1 MSTIPMIKN
10 LIDYVRLRQ
19 GVLLV
24 SGLSV
29 AATVF
34 ISVSVSYHL
43 AVTRMQTV
51 STFHQISLNETHA
64 YINRTIEG
72 VVTSL
77 SNEMESLKTRVSTQ
91 GTGSQ
96 SERNVIKRKLRE
108 LTKKENDFEKEVK
121 DERKALKETLDER
134 IASLETSLGKRVDN
148 LRINTTLDISHIR
161 EVANKSLGDLDEA
174 QANLASLTD
183 QLEAIN
189 GKIEENLKKIKMLS
203 EDAKSDRIKVS
214 NVTQMYSKVVV
225 LSKSFLSDKNNTND
239 PDTAKEI
246 IDTLETAMT
255 HLQDSRI
262 DDAIRRYNH
271 SVQSYLDSRD
281 ADNQDGIKSV
291 RDSLQ
296 RMLDR
301 WTELM
306 PKVLDYV
313 SVANFG
319 HILMVQQRM
328 TFQYVLNMVNM
339 VIIYF
344 DISNFQCCRQFLPRE
359 AGIPG

>member
-1 MSTIPMIKN
+1 MSTLPTIKTV
-10 LIDYVRLRQ
+10 IDYVRMRQ
-19 GVLLV
+19 NVLLV

-34 ISVSVSYHL
+34 ISVAVSYHL

-64 YINRTIEG
+64 YINKTIVG

-77 SNEMESLKTRVSTQ
+77 TNEMESLKTRVSTQ

-96 SERNVIKRKLRE
+96 SERNLIKRKLRE
-108 LTKKENDFEKEVK
+108 LTKKENDFETEVA
-121 DERKALKETLDER
+121 DERKALKDTLDER
-134 IASLETSLGKRVDN
+134 IASLETSLGRRVDN
-148 LRINTTLDISHIR
+148 LRINTTLDISNIR
-161 EVANKSLGDLDEA
+161 EVANKSSDDLDAAKE
-174 QANLASLTD
+174 NLASLTN

-189 GKIEENLKKIKMLS
+189 GKIEENLRQIKMLS

-262 DDAIRRYNH
+262 DDAIRKYNH

-281 ADNQDGIKSV
+281 AENQDGIKSV

-296 RMLDR
+296 NMLDR

-306 PKVLDYV
+306 PKVLDYIN
-313 SVANFG
+313 VANFG

-328 TFQYVLNMVNM
+328 TFQ
-339 VIIYF
+339 
-344 DISNFQCCRQFLPRE
+344 
-359 AGIPG
+359 

>member
-1 MSTIPMIKN
+1 MSTLPIIKTVM
-10 LIDYVRLRQ
+10 DYVRMRHS
-19 GVLLV
+19 VLLV
-24 SGLSV
+24 SGLAV
-29 AATVF
+29 TATVF

-51 STFHQISLNETHA
+51 STFHQISLNETHS

-77 SNEMESLKTRVSTQ
+77 SNELESLKARVSNQ
-91 GTGSQ
+91 GSGSQ

-108 LTKKENDFEKEVK
+108 LTQKEKGFEKEME
-121 DERKALKETLDER
+121 DARNALKDTLDER
-134 IASLETSLGKRVDN
+134 IASLETSLGKRVDD
-148 LRINTTLDISHIR
+148 LRINTTLDINNIR
-161 EVANKSLGDLDEA
+161 EVANNTSRDLDEV
-174 QANLASLTD
+174 QENLASLTN
-183 QLEAIN
+183 QLKSISD
-189 GKIEENLKKIKMLS
+189 KIEKNLKNIKMLS
-203 EDAKSDRIKVS
+203 EDAKSDRVKVS

-246 IDTLETAMT
+246 IDTLESAMT

-262 DDAIRRYNH
+262 EDAIRRYNH
-271 SVQSYLDSRD
+271 SVQSLLDSRE
-281 ADNQDGIKSV
+281 AGNKDGIQSV

-296 RMLDR
+296 SMLDR

-313 SVANFG
+313 KVTNFG

-328 TFQYVLNMVNM
+328 TFQ
-339 VIIYF
+339 
-344 DISNFQCCRQFLPRE
+344 
-359 AGIPG
+359 

>member
-1 MSTIPMIKN
+1 MSWYMLVHLDFIHQLNFVLITFTMSTLPIIKTV
-10 LIDYVRLRQ
+10 IDYVRMRQ
-19 GVLLV
+19 NVLLV

-34 ISVSVSYHL
+34 ISVAVSYHL

-64 YINRTIEG
+64 YINKTIEG

-108 LTKKENDFEKEVK
+108 LTKKENDFETEVT
-121 DERKALKETLDER
+121 DERKALKDTLDER
-134 IASLETSLGKRVDN
+134 IASLETSLGRRFDN
-148 LRINTTLDISHIR
+148 LRINTSLDISNII
-161 EVANKSLGDLDEA
+161 EAANKSSDDLNA
-174 QANLASLTD
+174 AKQNLASLTD

-189 GKIEENLKKIKMLS
+189 GKIEENLRKIKMLS
-203 EDAKSDRIKVS
+203 EDAASDRIKVS

-246 IDTLETAMT
+246 IDTLESAMT

-262 DDAIRRYNH
+262 DDAIRKYNH
-271 SVQSYLDSRD
+271 SVQSYLDARD

-291 RDSLQ
+291 KDSLKN
-296 RMLDR
+296 MLDR

-313 SVANFG
+313 NVANFG

-328 TFQYVLNMVNM
+328 TFQ
-339 VIIYF
+339 
-344 DISNFQCCRQFLPRE
+344 
-359 AGIPG
+359 

>member
-1 MSTIPMIKN
+1 MSTLPIIKTV
-10 LIDYVRLRQ
+10 IDYVRMRQ
-19 GVLLV
+19 NVLLV

-34 ISVSVSYHL
+34 ISVAVSYHL

-64 YINRTIEG
+64 YINKTIEG
-72 VVTSL
+72 VVISL
-77 SNEMESLKTRVSTQ
+77 NNEMESLKTRVSTQ

-108 LTKKENDFEKEVK
+108 LTKKENDFETEVT
-121 DERKALKETLDER
+121 DERKALKDTLDER
-134 IASLETSLGKRVDN
+134 IASLETSLGRRFDN
-148 LRINTTLDISHIR
+148 LRINTSLDISNII
-161 EVANKSLGDLDEA
+161 EAANKSSDDLNA
-174 QANLASLTD
+174 AKQNLASLTD

-189 GKIEENLKKIKMLS
+189 GKIEENLRKIKMLS
-203 EDAKSDRIKVS
+203 EDAASDRIKVS

-246 IDTLETAMT
+246 IDTLESAMT

-262 DDAIRRYNH
+262 DDAIRKYNH
-271 SVQSYLDSRD
+271 SVQSYLDARD
-281 ADNQDGIKSV
+281 ADNKDGIKSV

-296 RMLDR
+296 SMLDR

-313 SVANFG
+313 NVANFG

-328 TFQYVLNMVNM
+328 TFQ
-339 VIIYF
+339 
-344 DISNFQCCRQFLPRE
+344 
-359 AGIPG
+359 

>member
-1 MSTIPMIKN
+1 MSTLPMIKTF
-10 LIDYVRLRQ
+10 IDYVQLRQ
-19 GVLLV
+19 SVLLV

-77 SNEMESLKTRVSTQ
+77 SSEMESLKTRVSTQ

-108 LTKKENDFEKEVK
+108 LTKEENDFENEVK
-121 DERKALKETLDER
+121 NERKALKETLDER

-148 LRINTTLDISHIR
+148 LRINTTLDISNIR
-161 EVANKSLGDLDEA
+161 DVANKSLGDLVEA
-174 QANLASLTD
+174 QVSLASLTD
-183 QLEAIN
+183 QLEVIN

-246 IDTLETAMT
+246 IDTLESAMT

-281 ADNQDGIKSV
+281 TDNEDGIKSV

-328 TFQYVLNMVNM
+328 TFQYEFSK

-344 DISNFQCCRQFLPRE
+344 DFSIVQCCRQLLPRE
-359 AGIPG
+359 AGIHG

>member
-1 MSTIPMIKN
+1 MSMSTFPIIKTVM
-10 LIDYVRLRQ
+10 DYVRMRQ
-19 GVLLV
+19 SVLLV
-24 SGLSV
+24 SGLAV
-29 AATVF
+29 TATVF

-43 AVTRMQTV
+43 AVNRMQTV
-51 STFHQISLNETHA
+51 STFHQTSLNETHA
-64 YINRTIEG
+64 YINKTIEG

-77 SNEMESLKTRVSTQ
+77 TNEMDSLKTRVSTQ

-108 LTKKENDFEKEVK
+108 LTKKEKDFENEVK
-121 DERKALKETLDER
+121 DERKALKDTLDER
-134 IASLETSLGKRVDN
+134 IASLETSLGKRVDD
-148 LRINTTLDISHIR
+148 LRMNTTLDIGHVR
-161 EVANKSLGDLDEA
+161 EAANKSSEGLDQVKE
-174 QANLASLTD
+174 NLASLTD
-183 QLEAIN
+183 QLKAIN
-189 GKIEENLKKIKMLS
+189 EKIETNLKQIKMLS

-246 IDTLETAMT
+246 IDTLESAMT

-262 DDAIRRYNH
+262 DEAIRKYNH
-271 SVQSYLDSRD
+271 SVQSYLGSRD
-281 ADNQDGIKSV
+281 ADNKDGIKSV
-291 RDSLQ
+291 RDTLQ
-296 RMLDR
+296 NMLDR

-313 SVANFG
+313 KVANFG

-328 TFQYVLNMVNM
+328 TFQ
-339 VIIYF
+339 
-344 DISNFQCCRQFLPRE
+344 
-359 AGIPG
+359 

>member
-1 MSTIPMIKN
+1 MFVHLDSRHQLKVVHIALTMSMSTFPIIKTVM
-10 LIDYVRLRQ
+10 DYVRMRQ
-19 GVLLV
+19 SVLLV
-24 SGLSV
+24 SGLAV
-29 AATVF
+29 TATVF

-51 STFHQISLNETHA
+51 SKFHQISLNETHA
-64 YINRTIEG
+64 YINKTIEG

-77 SNEMESLKTRVSTQ
+77 TNEMESLKTRVSTQ

-108 LTKKENDFEKEVK
+108 LTKKENDFENEVK
-121 DERKALKETLDER
+121 DERKALKDTLDER
-134 IASLETSLGKRVDN
+134 IASLETSLGKRVDD
-148 LRINTTLDISHIR
+148 LRINTTLDIVHMR
-161 EVANKSLGDLDEA
+161 EVANKSSEDLDQA
-174 QANLASLTD
+174 QENLASLTD
-183 QLEAIN
+183 QLEAVN
-189 GKIEENLKKIKMLS
+189 EKIEKNLRQLKMLS

-246 IDTLETAMT
+246 IDTLESAMT

-262 DDAIRRYNH
+262 DDAIRKYNH

-291 RDSLQ
+291 RDTLQ
-296 RMLDR
+296 NMLDR

-306 PKVLDYV
+306 PKVLDYAKV
-313 SVANFG
+313 VNFG

-328 TFQYVLNMVNM
+328 TFQ
-339 VIIYF
+339 
-344 DISNFQCCRQFLPRE
+344 
-359 AGIPG
+359 

>member
-1 MSTIPMIKN
+1 MSTLPIIKTV
-10 LIDYVRLRQ
+10 IDYVRMRQ
-19 GVLLV
+19 NVLLV

-34 ISVSVSYHL
+34 ISVAVSYHL
-43 AVTRMQTV
+43 AMTRMQTV

-64 YINRTIEG
+64 YINKTIEG

-77 SNEMESLKTRVSTQ
+77 TNEMESLKTRVSTQ

-108 LTKKENDFEKEVK
+108 LTKKENDFETEVT
-121 DERKALKETLDER
+121 DERKALKDTLDER
-134 IASLETSLGKRVDN
+134 IASLETSLGRRFDN
-148 LRINTTLDISHIR
+148 LRINTSLDISNII
-161 EVANKSLGDLDEA
+161 EAANKSSDDLNA
-174 QANLASLTD
+174 AKQNLASLTD

-189 GKIEENLKKIKMLS
+189 GKIEENLRKIKMLS
-203 EDAKSDRIKVS
+203 EDAASDRIKVS

-246 IDTLETAMT
+246 IDTLESAMT

-262 DDAIRRYNH
+262 DDAIRKYNH
-271 SVQSYLDSRD
+271 SVQSYLDARD
-281 ADNQDGIKSV
+281 ADNKDGIKSV

-296 RMLDR
+296 SMLDR

-313 SVANFG
+313 NVANFG

-328 TFQYVLNMVNM
+328 TFQ
-339 VIIYF
+339 
-344 DISNFQCCRQFLPRE
+344 
-359 AGIPG
+359 